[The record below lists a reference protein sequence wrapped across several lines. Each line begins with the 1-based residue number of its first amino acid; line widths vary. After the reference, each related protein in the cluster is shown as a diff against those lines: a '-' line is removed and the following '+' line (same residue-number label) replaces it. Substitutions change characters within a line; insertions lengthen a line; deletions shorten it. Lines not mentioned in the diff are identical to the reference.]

1 MCNVFTQDVAALK
14 SQPLLGFELK
24 AESPQ
29 SLQFKLYHKKTLYF
43 VFKADDVQTA
53 ERYSATCV
61 ASERSYSVTE
71 TENFTHQFVPC
82 FFPTDGSTRSKKPRF
97 SNIS

>member
-1 MCNVFTQDVAALK
+1 MTIFTQDVAALK

-43 VFKADDVQTA
+43 VFKADDVQAA
-53 ERYSATCV
+53 ERYSAATRV

-71 TENFTHQFVPC
+71 T
-82 FFPTDGSTRSKKPRF
+82 
-97 SNIS
+97 